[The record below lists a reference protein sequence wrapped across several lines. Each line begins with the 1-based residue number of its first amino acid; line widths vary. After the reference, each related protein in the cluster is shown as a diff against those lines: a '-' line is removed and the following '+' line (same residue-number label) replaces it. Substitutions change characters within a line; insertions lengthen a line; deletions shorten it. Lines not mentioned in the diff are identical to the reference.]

1 MARFE
6 QLVVSNRSDRWGIP
20 RATETIIVNLDT
32 ISTVTDRTVDTTYQ
46 SFFSP
51 DCPVGIYA
59 AVGVTVQNGGEHT
72 LLLGQFDQV
81 DEADAAVDRFTTWLT
96 GKPLLA

>member
-6 QLVVSNRSDRWGIP
+6 QLVISDQRDRWGIP

-46 SFFSP
+46 SFFSA
-51 DCPVGIYA
+51 DCHGGIYA
-59 AVGVTVQNGGEHT
+59 AVGVTVQNGDTHT

-81 DEADAAVDRFTTWLT
+81 DEADAEVDRFTTWLT
-96 GKPLLA
+96 GRPLLA